1 MVVLACPLYSVGM
14 CRYATPYKPHFVCL
28 ACGSS
33 FKQSPLPPR
42 EHPCPRCRTPMINA
56 GFDLAIPRR
65 RDKNAW
71 EALGATLRAGLTFH
85 SCGCGGPG
93 YRPRSTAE
101 VRERRRAAKRL
112 GLPEQP
118 ALKRYD
124 PWENPA
130 R

>member
-1 MVVLACPLYSVGM
+1 M

-28 ACGSS
+28 ACRSS

-42 EHPCPRCRTPMINA
+42 VHPCPRCRTPMINA
-56 GFDLAIPRR
+56 GFDLAVPRR
-65 RDKNAW
+65 RDKSAW
-71 EALGATLRAGLTFH
+71 EALEATLRAGLTFH

-101 VRERRRAAKRL
+101 VRERRRAARQL
-112 GLPEQP
+112 GLLEQT
-118 ALKRYD
+118 ALERYD
-124 PWENPA
+124 PWEELA